1 MEDNTVATQI
11 YLIAK
16 EAVANAVKHAQA
28 EHVEIEL
35 SRYDHR
41 VTLLVRD
48 DGVGIGEPSEGDGM
62 GLRIMR
68 HRTALIQATLEIEPV
83 DKGGTLVM
91 CVVTV

>member
-1 MEDNTVATQI
+1 MATQM

-35 SRYDHR
+35 SREDNR

-48 DGVGIGEPSEGDGM
+48 DGVGIGEPSEED
-62 GLRIMR
+62 
-68 HRTALIQATLEIEPV
+68 AAWAYES
-83 DKGGTLVM
+83 
-91 CVVTV
+91 CVTERP